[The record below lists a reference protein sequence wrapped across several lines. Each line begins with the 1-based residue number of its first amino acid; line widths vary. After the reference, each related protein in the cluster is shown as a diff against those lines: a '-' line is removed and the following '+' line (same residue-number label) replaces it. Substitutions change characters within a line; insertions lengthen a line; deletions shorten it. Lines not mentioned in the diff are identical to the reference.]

1 MNDISTEIKSMID
14 SIHEEDILRFLYEIV
29 RDCYNDSVQENRQAS

>member
-14 SIHEEDILRFLYEIV
+14 SIHEEAILRFLYEIV
-29 RDCYNDSVQENRQAS
+29 KDCCSDSVRENRQAS